1 MISTLLDTYHRAEN
15 RQLSSC
21 GNPAITD
28 TPIIQAAAKSH
39 AKMNCRRL
47 TSYKLP
53 LLRMTLANEDIN
65 SKLAI
70 TLYKMCL
77 LDIAK
82 GRETRICRR
91 ENFGSTL
98 VLFLCGGVGGLT

>member
-28 TPIIQAAAKSH
+28 TPIIQAAAKSQ